1 MDKKERK
8 YQDFRRKF
16 FVSQY
21 RNISQRN
28 PSMLCFGKFLA
39 AKKFM
44 AKRKGEVSR
53 VSIEIFLSHSAGKN
67 RKGTLLG
74 FERILVSKSFKQ
86 RRGEASRFC
95 LNFFSHRTEKNT

>member
-1 MDKKERK
+1 
-8 YQDFRRKF
+8 
-16 FVSQY
+16 
-21 RNISQRN
+21 
-28 PSMLCFGKFLA
+28 MLCFRKTLA

-53 VSIEIFLSHSAGKN
+53 VSIESFLSHSAGKN

-95 LNFFSHRTEKNT
+95 LNVFFSQDRKKNVGEPFCASQNF